1 MKSSINGVWGN
12 FPNNQKQ
19 KIRLRADF
27 FVLTL
32 SCIGKHCLQKNENG
46 LICVIFAFTEDL
58 KSAIIY
64 TVLLQLVSTQR
75 DEVKG
80 TMRISYNK
88 LFKLLIDK
96 GMKKKELREKAGI
109 SASTVV
115 KMGHNE
121 PVSIELIGRI
131 CLALDCNA
139 GDVVEFFPDEPE
151 TES

>member
-1 MKSSINGVWGN
+1 M
-12 FPNNQKQ
+12 
-19 KIRLRADF
+19 
-27 FVLTL
+27 
-32 SCIGKHCLQKNENG
+32 
-46 LICVIFAFTEDL
+46 
-58 KSAIIY
+58 
-64 TVLLQLVSTQR
+64 QLVSTQR

-139 GDVVEFFPDEPE
+139 GDVVEFFPDEPAQGDQ
-151 TES
+151 TKVQ

>member
-1 MKSSINGVWGN
+1 
-12 FPNNQKQ
+12 
-19 KIRLRADF
+19 
-27 FVLTL
+27 
-32 SCIGKHCLQKNENG
+32 
-46 LICVIFAFTEDL
+46 
-58 KSAIIY
+58 
-64 TVLLQLVSTQR
+64 VSTQR

-151 TES
+151 IES